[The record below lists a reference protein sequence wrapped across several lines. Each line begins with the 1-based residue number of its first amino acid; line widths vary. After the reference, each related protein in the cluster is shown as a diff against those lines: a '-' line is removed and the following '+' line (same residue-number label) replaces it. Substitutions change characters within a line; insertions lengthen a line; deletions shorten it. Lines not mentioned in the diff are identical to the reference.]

1 MKIQKIC
8 VNPLY
13 TTSQLQIDCDKA
25 DIRALQQLSEQIG
38 TIDPNKE
45 YDIKIAPVKK
55 SRSLDANAYM
65 WVLSDRLAK
74 VLRTTK
80 EEIYRKAIR
89 DVGVWDYINIKDD
102 AVESFIEKWNGMGTG
117 YLAEYERPAKNG
129 GSSVVRAYYGSHTY
143 DTAQMSRLIDYIV
156 DECKS
161 QGIETMA
168 NDFAQIDEDVPF

>member
-8 VNPLY
+8 GNPLY

-80 EEIYRKAIR
+80 EGNLNIETTKKLLVGEANEPMLLGTTTSTALEKEKKALTDCIAA
-89 DVGVWDYINIKDD
+89 INN
-102 AVESFIEKWNGMGTG
+102 VT
-117 YLAEYERPAKNG
+117 PAPVPP
-129 GSSVVRAYYGSHTY
+129 SSPDPTWALVKAALVA
-143 DTAQMSRLIDYIV
+143 IV
-156 DECKS
+156 DRGDYSKIKS
-161 QGIETMA
+161 EKSFL
-168 NDFAQIDEDVPF
+168 D